1 MKRSQSSLP
10 RPPSCHPADGVP
22 PATGDC
28 RANRQ
33 RSGPRRAAACPSSGC
48 NRPAAPDP
56 AAIRSRSPSR
66 LPGKA
71 IAFLYPPVRSRV
83 NLASRVAT
91 NPRPAPPALNPEAG
105 VGAERRW
112 VSWACATTGFFS
124 PLRGTPRATWCSAP
138 CRMAWV
144 AGSPGRRACAP
155 AMASIASPAKGSLQ
169 PAFSPLGEAG
179 RVDVPRPARC
189 PLHYNEQ
196 GHSVLFPLTAS
207 IAAWRCS
214 AKCSIPSTGLKPRRR
229 RSVSFALRKA
239 ASTCGAC
246 PALVRA

>member
-1 MKRSQSSLP
+1 VDR
-10 RPPSCHPADGVP
+10 G
-22 PATGDC
+22 G
-28 RANRQ
+28 RQ
-33 RSGPRRAAACPSSGC
+33 HAHHW
-48 NRPAAPDP
+48 
-56 AAIRSRSPSR
+56 AAIAQQHLIQRQFAHDLQVGSRARRSRSSIRPSEA
-66 LPGKA
+66 GS
-71 IAFLYPPVRSRV
+71 IWQVG
-83 NLASRVAT
+83 SRVAT
-91 NPRPAPPALNPEAG
+91 NPAPPALSPEAG

-138 CRMAWV
+138 GRRAWV

-246 PALVRA
+246 PALVRP